1 MHVYETKPSIAHLLL
16 LHRRRRRL
24 LLISFL
30 LLFLALLFTFVRSVC
45 TYDVCGK
52 WENYVQ
58 FIKFGMHLES
68 VTANTPFYFFCLF
81 TVRIHSDRPNSRP
94 ILKRF
99 NWRKYAFE
107 SALLTEIQFSNIFL
121 VELLSQH
128 IVNVNCYL
136 FGFSLSLQLIC
147 SSAAHLRIY
156 LTPSAH
162 YTPNRF
168 RKI

>member
-1 MHVYETKPSIAHLLL
+1 MHVYQTKPSIAHLLL

-68 VTANTPFYFFCLF
+68 VTANIPFYFFCLF

-99 NWRKYAFE
+99 NWRKYAF
-107 SALLTEIQFSNIFL
+107 LLFSRKFNFQIFFWSNYRNTSSMLTVTCL
-121 VELLSQH
+121 V
-128 IVNVNCYL
+128 
-136 FGFSLSLQLIC
+136 FLSLFNWFVLAPHIC
-147 SSAAHLRIY
+147 VYI
-156 LTPSAH
+156 
-162 YTPNRF
+162 
-168 RKI
+168 